1 MILIQSVLSV
11 KKDLWLNT
19 IQIMFGKKAKDQK
32 PSTQEH
38 LDIAEVRE
46 GIVILKDGSLRM
58 MLLASSV
65 NFALKSEAEQNAIT
79 VRYQGFLNSLNFP
92 VQILMQSRKLDLEKY
107 LQKLEIRLKKETNE
121 LIQLQIN
128 DYINYVRKL
137 VTVANI
143 MEKKF
148 FIVLPYT
155 PQKVQARGLF
165 DKLFNPTKNIAPSLS
180 EQEFKKYKE
189 EIIQRANVV
198 SGELGALGVK
208 VIPLSTQQIIE
219 LLYSSYNLEEAQSE
233 KLTDVSELASEVVQ
247 KKKEEKEDKK

>member
-1 MILIQSVLSV
+1 MLSV
-11 KKDLWLNT
+11 IKDLWLEH
-19 IQIMFGKKAKDQK
+19 ILIMFGKPDKNTK

-38 LDIAEVRE
+38 LNVAEVRD
-46 GIVILKDGSLRM
+46 GIIILKDGGLRM
-58 MLLASSV
+58 VLLASSI

-107 LQKLEIRLKKETNE
+107 LQKLQVRLKQETNE

-128 DYINYVRKL
+128 DYILYIRKL

-148 FIVLPYT
+148 FIVLPYS
-155 PQKVQARGLF
+155 PPKVQARGMF
-165 DKLFNPTKNIAPSLS
+165 DKLFNPTKNIAPSFS
-180 EQEFKKYKE
+180 QDEFKKYKE
-189 EIIQRANVV
+189 EMIQRANVV
-198 SGELGALGVK
+198 SGELNAIGVK
-208 VIPLSTQQIIE
+208 VVSLSTQQVIE

-233 KLTDVSELASEVVQ
+233 KLTDVENLSSELVQ
-247 KKKEEKEDKK
+247 KEDKEKKDKK